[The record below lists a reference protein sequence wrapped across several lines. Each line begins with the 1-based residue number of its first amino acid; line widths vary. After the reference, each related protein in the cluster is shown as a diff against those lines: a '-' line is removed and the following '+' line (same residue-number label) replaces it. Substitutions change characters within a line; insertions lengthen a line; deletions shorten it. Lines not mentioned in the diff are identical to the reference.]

1 MFGGEALLAAMTD
14 APAPASQLVRHV
26 LSTVARH
33 QGDTP
38 PADDV
43 TLLLVRWLPPGFA
56 ADLSIPNTLPGIG
69 EALRWIERHAG
80 ELALGRDGIEDVRLV
95 AEDLLVNAS
104 STATPTAATGASS

>member
-69 EALRWIERHAG
+69 EARRCAG
-80 ELALGRDGIEDVRLV
+80 S
-95 AEDLLVNAS
+95 N
-104 STATPTAATGASS
+104 ATPANWRSGATASRTCGWWPRTCW